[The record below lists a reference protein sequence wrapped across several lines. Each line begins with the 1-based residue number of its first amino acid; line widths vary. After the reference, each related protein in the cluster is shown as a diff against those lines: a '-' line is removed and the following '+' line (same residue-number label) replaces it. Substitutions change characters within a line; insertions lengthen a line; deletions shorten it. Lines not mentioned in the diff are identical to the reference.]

1 MILTRNA
8 ILGRMAAGGIVIDPP
23 PKPEHIGPNSVD
35 LHFGQRLMRYRH
47 RVDEDG
53 LPWPLDPMDLPPL
66 VEVPL
71 DTRGRWLLRP
81 GQLYLIETAEHTE
94 TRDLVPVVDG
104 RSSLGR
110 VGVGVHVTAGR
121 GDVGFVGRWTLEIWC
136 VQPVWIWPG
145 MRALQITYHE
155 IQGAPEDYAGQ
166 YQGAAAVMPAGS
178 RW

>member
-1 MILTRNA
+1 MILTRTA
-8 ILGRMAAGGIVIDPP
+8 ILGRMASGHVVIHPP
-23 PKPEHIGPNSVD
+23 PLPEHCGPNSVD
-35 LHFGQRLMRYRH
+35 LHLGPRLARYRH

-53 LPWPLDPMDLPPL
+53 LPWPLDPSDLPPL
-66 VEVPL
+66 AEVPL
-71 DTRGRWLLRP
+71 DTRGRWFLRP
-81 GQLYLIETAEHTE
+81 GQLYLGETLEHTE

-110 VGVGVHVTAGR
+110 VGVGIHVTAGR
-121 GDVGFVGRWTLEIWC
+121 GDVGFCGRWTLEIWA

-155 IQGAPEDYAGQ
+155 VQGPPEDYAGQ
-166 YQGAAAVMPAGS
+166 FQGAAGVMAPRG